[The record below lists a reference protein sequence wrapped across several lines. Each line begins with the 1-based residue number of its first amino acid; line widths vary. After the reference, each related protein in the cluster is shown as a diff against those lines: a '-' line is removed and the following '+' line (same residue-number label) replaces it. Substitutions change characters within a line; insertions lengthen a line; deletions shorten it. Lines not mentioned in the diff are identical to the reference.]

1 MRRRIG
7 LGLDDQVQR
16 VGVVGVG
23 RVADGGDGIRS
34 ALDAVLAQVSAAID
48 GGARI
53 VVLSDRESNEQLA
66 PIPAKEIA
74 EAVSAYPNA
83 EIVWVQ
89 DEPKNQGAWP
99 FMYFNLPDLLESHG
113 ETRRLRVVSR
123 PASASPAGSPR
134 RRANESA

>member
-1 MRRRIG
+1 MR
-7 LGLDDQVQR
+7 V
-16 VGVVGVG
+16 
-23 RVADGGDGIRS
+23 
-34 ALDAVLAQVSAAID
+34 
-48 GGARI
+48 
-53 VVLSDRESNEQLA
+53 EQLA

-123 PASASPAGSPR
+123 PASASPATGNSKR
-134 RRANESA
+134 HAAQNAELMEQAFAR

>member
-1 MRRRIG
+1 MRLHGWNISEPETLAEVNTKGSLNFEPGMAEAEREKRGDETTAI
-7 LGLDDQVQR
+7 VR
-16 VGVVGVG
+16 V
-23 RVADGGDGIRS
+23 
-34 ALDAVLAQVSAAID
+34 
-48 GGARI
+48 
-53 VVLSDRESNEQLA
+53 EQLA

-74 EAVSAYPNA
+74 EAIQEYPNA

-123 PASASPAGSPR
+123 PASASPATGNSMR
-134 RRANESA
+134 HAAQNAELMEQAFAR